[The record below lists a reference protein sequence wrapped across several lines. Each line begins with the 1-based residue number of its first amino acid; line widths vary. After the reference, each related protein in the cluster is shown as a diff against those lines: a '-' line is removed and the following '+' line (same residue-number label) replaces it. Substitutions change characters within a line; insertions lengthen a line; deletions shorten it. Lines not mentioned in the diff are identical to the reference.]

1 MKQINI
7 NLPKVIYRT
16 DQPKKDGSNSFFLQF
31 HLNKV
36 KKFISLKVSCLPEH
50 YDPKNNR
57 IKKTHPFNEQFNLI
71 IETQFHKACKIILD
85 ARIKDEPITMGQ
97 FLNQYLGKEL
107 DGKKCDFFSFVESE
121 IELEKKKANKAP
133 GTIKKYT
140 YQLNKLRQF
149 KSKLDFNDI
158 TPEFLGD
165 FEEHMRET
173 LKNEK
178 GGSNNTLK
186 MIRKFMYVA
195 IKKELTSKNPFK
207 HYQIKEDPSDEIKFL
222 TLEEFHRVKEYFKTL
237 SPGHKHFLTLKSYI
251 FSCCTGLRYGDCKRI
266 KLSHIN
272 DNIIRIKTQKTKK
285 MVSIPLTALAKEMLN
300 YDLDPKL
307 PNLKTPCDQTCNRAL
322 KDVAKACEI
331 DKSISFHSSRHT
343 FGCIA
348 LNIGIPREVVQA
360 IYAHATSKQT
370 DHYAI
375 LNNDTKGLEMAKL
388 DTVL

>member
-97 FLNQYLGKEL
+97 FLSQYLGKEL
-107 DGKKCDFFSFVESE
+107 DGKKSDFFSFVESE

-149 KSKLDFNDI
+149 KSKLEFNDI
-158 TPEFLGD
+158 TPVFLGD

-173 LKNEK
+173 LGNEK

-186 MIRKFMYVA
+186 MIRKFLYVA
-195 IKKELTSKNPFK
+195 SKKGLTINNPFK
-207 HYQIKEDPSDEIKFL
+207 DYQIKEDASGEIKFL
-222 TLEEFHRVKEYFKTL
+222 TLDEFHKIKEYFKIL
-237 SPGHKHFLTLKSYI
+237 KPGHRHYLTLKSFI
-251 FSCCTGLRYGDCKRI
+251 FCCCTGLRYGDGKRF
-266 KLSHIN
+266 KLADIN
-272 DNIIRIKTQKTKK
+272 NNCILIKTQKTNKTIS
-285 MVSIPLTALAKEMLN
+285 VPLTAVAKGMLN
-300 YDLDPKL
+300 YELDSLL
-307 PNLKTPCDQTCNRAL
+307 PNLKTPCDQTCNKAL
-322 KDVAKACEI
+322 KEVAKICEI
-331 DKSISFHSSRHT
+331 EKSITTHYARHT

-348 LNIGIPREVVQA
+348 LNAGVPREVVQA
-360 IYAHATSKQT
+360 IYGHSTSKQT

-388 DTVL
+388 EAVM